1 MNNDTVEFDYDL
13 ALETIDYSFPNYTPT
28 SDSLEF
34 FALMRIVNGGDFEV
48 NTPMA
53 HYFMVDVIFGNV
65 TDPKQFPYS
74 EEVQAQLDINIDRL
88 GIIASRGLAKSTV
101 VTAFLPVYCAIK
113 GEMPNRG
120 KIYFNLI
127 LAASTQSGA
136 RVISK
141 SIKALCDE
149 SRFCNEYFEEMRFT
163 ETECEFVRKGDNKR
177 ALRTF
182 LVRLQGVGTAIR
194 GVRDHAGRR
203 PCFISFD
210 DVIADTS
217 AAYSETQ
224 MHNLEDAMLSD
235 ATNAL
240 KANGGFTISVAT
252 PFHRGDPVCK
262 PIINRSVTPVLL
274 PICTY
279 VDENTTKEEFNGAW
293 PEMHTYES
301 VMSQYKNAKKNNKLS
316 AFNLERMLQMSN
328 EEDRMVTDDM
338 LQWYDRNLIT
348 KMIDGYSLY
357 MTTDFTTTSAAKSD
371 FSGISL
377 WAVSS
382 NNDYFLLDMCLRRQ
396 ELQQQYDEVFRMISS
411 WGKYKH
417 IEVGVEIDGQQK
429 AHLFSLKQL
438 MQRKNLY
445 FSFARQKGAPV
456 SREGILSKVGASSK
470 HERFRYILPMFQN
483 KKIYFPE
490 QLKDTKE
497 MKEAL
502 KQIKGATL
510 AGFSAKDDFCDT
522 VSQLGMID
530 IIPGSGVFNTED
542 TDRVDSSIW
551 ADFEEA
557 ENSGS
562 STVF

>member
-1 MNNDTVEFDYDL
+1 MNKLEEFDYDL
-13 ALETIDYSFPNYTPT
+13 ALESIDYSFPNYSP
-28 SDSLEF
+28 SADSLEF

-48 NTPMA
+48 DTPMA
-53 HYFMVDVIFGNV
+53 HYFMIDVVFGNV

-74 EEVQAQLDINIDRL
+74 PEVQKNLDINLDRI

-101 VTAFLPVYCAIK
+101 ITAFLPVYCAIK
-113 GEMPNRG
+113 GSIPNRG
-120 KIYFNLI
+120 KVYFNLI

-136 RVISK
+136 RVIAK

-163 ETECEFVRKGDNKR
+163 ETECEFVRKGKEKR
-177 ALRTF
+177 EKRTF

-210 DVIADTS
+210 DVIADTA

-240 KANGGFTISVAT
+240 KANGGFTISIAT

-274 PICTY
+274 PICSHIDDDTTEETY
-279 VDENTTKEEFNGAW
+279 KGAW
-293 PEMHTYES
+293 PEMHPFKS
-301 VMSQYKNAKKNNKLS
+301 VKSQYINAKKNNKLS
-316 AFNLERMLQMSN
+316 SFNLERMLQMSN
-328 EEDRMVTDDM
+328 EEDRLVTDDM
-338 LQWYDRNLIT
+338 IQWYDRNLIV
-348 KMIDGYSLY
+348 KMIEGYSLY

-371 FSGISL
+371 FSAICL

-382 NNDYFLLDMCLRRQ
+382 NNDYFLLDLCLRRQ
-396 ELQQQYDEVFRMISS
+396 ELQQQYDEVFRMISY
-411 WGKYKH
+411 WGKHKH

-429 AHLFSLKQL
+429 AHLFSLKQM
-438 MQRKNLY
+438 MQKKGLY

-470 HERFRYILPMFQN
+470 HERFRYIVPMFQN
-483 KKIYFPE
+483 KKFYFPE
-490 QLKDTKE
+490 QLRETPE

-502 KQIKGATL
+502 KQIRGATMT
-510 AGFSAKDDFCDT
+510 GFSAKDDFCDGA
-522 VSQLGMID
+522 SQLGMID
-530 IIPGSGVFNTED
+530 IIPGSGVFSDSEYDKVD
-542 TDRVDSSIW
+542 TSMW
-551 ADFEEA
+551 ADIYEE
-557 ENSGS
+557 ESFSGR
-562 STVF
+562 STIF

>member
-1 MNNDTVEFDYDL
+1 MNNSIEFDYDL
-13 ALETIDYSFPNYTPT
+13 ALETIDYSFPNYTPS

-53 HYFMVDVIFGNV
+53 HYFMIDVVFGNV

-74 EEVQAQLDINIDRL
+74 EEVQKQLDINLDRI

-101 VTAFLPVYCAIK
+101 ITAFLPVYCAIK
-113 GEMPNRG
+113 GEIPNRG

-163 ETECEFVRKGDNKR
+163 ETECEFVRNGDSKR
-177 ALRTF
+177 ASRTF

-279 VDENTTKEEFNGAW
+279 IDENTTEEEFNGAW
-293 PEMHTYES
+293 PEMHSFNS
-301 VMSQYKNAKKNNKLS
+301 VKSQYINAKKNNKLS
-316 AFNLERMLQMSN
+316 SFNLERMLQMSN
-328 EEDRMVTDDM
+328 EEDRLVTDDM
-338 LQWYDRNLIT
+338 FQWYDRNLIT

-371 FSGISL
+371 FSAICL

-382 NNDYFLLDMCLRRQ
+382 NNDYFLLDICLRRQ
-396 ELQQQYDEVFRMISS
+396 ELQQQYDEVFRMISQ

-438 MQRKNLY
+438 MQKKGLY
-445 FSFARQKGAPV
+445 FSFAKQKGAPV

-470 HERFRYILPMFQN
+470 HERFRYIVPMFQN
-483 KKIYFPE
+483 KKFYFPE
-490 QLKDTKE
+490 QLKDTPE
-497 MKEAL
+497 MKEAI
-502 KQIKGATL
+502 KQLKGATMT
-510 AGFSAKDDFCDT
+510 GFSAKDDFCDG

-530 IIPGSGVFNTED
+530 AIPGSGVMREEEFNDKSSGVWLDWD
-542 TDRVDSSIW
+542 TD
-551 ADFEEA
+551 EETS
-557 ENSGS
+557 NG